1 MFFAITLVVC
11 LLAGYGMGTTSNG
24 MTTGRT
30 ATNFWAGPLS
40 AILGAAIG
48 LITAFFVGDFGS
60 HIFSGV
66 VVGLVAGLVGLGV
79 SRRRMHR

>member
-1 MFFAITLVVC
+1 MFFAITLVLC

-40 AILGAAIG
+40 AIFGAAIG
-48 LITAFFVGDFGS
+48 LIAAYFVGDFAS
-60 HIFSGV
+60 HIYGGA
-66 VVGLVAGLVGLGV
+66 VVGLVAGLAGLGV
-79 SRRRMHR
+79 ARRRMHR

>member
-1 MFFAITLVVC
+1 MFFAITLVIC

-40 AILGAAIG
+40 AVLGAAIG
-48 LITAFFVGDFGS
+48 LAAAFFVGDYGS
-60 HIFSGV
+60 HIFSGLV
-66 VVGLVAGLVGLGV
+66 LGLLAGLAGLGV
-79 SRRRMHR
+79 ARRRMHR